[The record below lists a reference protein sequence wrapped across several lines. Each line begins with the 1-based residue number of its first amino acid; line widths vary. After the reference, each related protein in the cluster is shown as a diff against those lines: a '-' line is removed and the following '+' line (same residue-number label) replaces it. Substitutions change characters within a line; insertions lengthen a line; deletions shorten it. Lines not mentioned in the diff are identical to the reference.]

1 MRETFYL
8 DGVDALS
15 AGIELQAPIEFS
27 EPIPIVETDLID
39 GRNGELIYETG
50 SYENRTATASCF
62 ALKENVLTA
71 MNTVNRF
78 LMSKH
83 GYRRLETSDAPDSFW
98 LARVANG
105 ARVEQRMRTMSPFE
119 IEFSCKPQ
127 RFLKVG
133 EDSISFNAPGSIY
146 NQYFYDAKPFV
157 TIYGIGS
164 GKVYIGGNIIDILSM
179 DGVLYVDSETLNAYN
194 EKGNQNRNVKINN
207 FPVLKDGENL
217 IAFDG
222 NIASVTIKPR
232 WWVL

>member
-1 MRETFYL
+1 MAR
-8 DGVDALS
+8 
-15 AGIELQAPIEFS
+15 IE
-27 EPIPIVETDLID
+27 
-39 GRNGELIYETG
+39 
-50 SYENRTATASCF
+50 
-62 ALKENVLTA
+62 
-71 MNTVNRF
+71 
-78 LMSKH
+78 
-83 GYRRLETSDAPDSFW
+83 
-98 LARVANG
+98 NG
-105 ARVEQRMRTMSPFE
+105 ARIEQRARTLAPFD

-127 RFLKVG
+127 RFLKAG

-164 GKVYIGGNIIDILSM
+164 GKVYIGGNIINILNM
-179 DGVLYVDSETLNAYN
+179 DGVLYIDSETLNAYN